1 MMPLDDPPPTEDD
14 VRSDVHDPPTED
26 GVATSRRPDGDPPVL
41 DDIWSSIGP
50 GRVPDRGEGPP
61 TIRPSDF
68 VAPAPVPPTPI
79 TTTVPPL
86 EKDLPVTDPTP
97 TPSASDL
104 PAATPTDPALT
115 ADALREELRIG
126 VRMLQALDAQFKRAE
141 TLIQREEEA
150 ARRVDE
156 SIERLSRRFESLE
169 TGTAVSTTI
178 DADEIERTAT
188 DAVARITT
196 AADDAARQL
205 HDRLERFVAL
215 DSRLD
220 ELDATLRTVERR
232 LERLPES
239 APAGRPTTP
248 VAASASTA
256 STTSS
261 GTLSIEP
268 RIAPSPPASASS
280 AATTGP
286 ALDGSNPEVATA
298 IRLQLL
304 VDRGEEV
311 RRELRSDLEAICTA
325 SASLVEIVERA
336 SETERTLRGTLE
348 ADAARP
354 IAGATDDDRAA
365 AGWSIAS
372 ILRRLADE
380 FDANESATT
389 STPPTASAPAAALV
403 ARSITSIAPSTP
415 VELDVSHG
423 DGHPVRREPLAAPDV
438 TIDPVA
444 ATRA

>member
-1 MMPLDDPPPTEDD
+1 M
-14 VRSDVHDPPTED
+14 R
-26 GVATSRRPDGDPPVL
+26 
-41 DDIWSSIGP
+41 
-50 GRVPDRGEGPP
+50 
-61 TIRPSDF
+61 
-68 VAPAPVPPTPI
+68 
-79 TTTVPPL
+79 
-86 EKDLPVTDPTP
+86 TP
-97 TPSASDL
+97 TTRRVSPIAATLAATGALTTLAVTSASAHDDDYRKL
-104 PAATPTDPALT
+104 LDK
-115 ADALREELRIG
+115 
-126 VRMLQALDAQFKRAE
+126 QAMVPGP
-141 TLIQREEEA
+141 I
-150 ARRVDE
+150 
-156 SIERLSRRFESLE
+156 
-169 TGTAVSTTI
+169 
-178 DADEIERTAT
+178 
-188 DAVARITT
+188 IT
-196 AADDAARQL
+196 
-205 HDRLERFVAL
+205 
-215 DSRLD
+215 
-220 ELDATLRTVERR
+220 
-232 LERLPES
+232 
-239 APAGRPTTP
+239 
-248 VAASASTA
+248 
-256 STTSS
+256 
-261 GTLSIEP
+261 
-268 RIAPSPPASASS
+268 
-280 AATTGP
+280 
-286 ALDGSNPEVATA
+286 LDGSNPEVATA